1 MHKEE
6 LMESKVILGDNYL
19 AKLTSMDNVAWAY
32 GVKRDGEIRYVNE
45 LVEGKEKKPVT
56 PVCEGPMTSIT
67 YVTTSTASIGTQT
80 TQAME
85 QYEVLL
91 VE

>member
-1 MHKEE
+1 M
-6 LMESKVILGDNYL
+6 
-19 AKLTSMDNVAWAY
+19 
-32 GVKRDGEIRYVNE
+32 NE
-45 LVEGKEKKPVT
+45 LVEGKEKKPVI